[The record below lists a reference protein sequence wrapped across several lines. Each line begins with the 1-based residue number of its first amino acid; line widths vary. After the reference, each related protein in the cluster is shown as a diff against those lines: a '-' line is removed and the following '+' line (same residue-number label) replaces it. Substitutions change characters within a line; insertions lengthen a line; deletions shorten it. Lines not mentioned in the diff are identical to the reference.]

1 MKATMLR
8 ELRARERN
16 AQQQRDYHHQQF
28 DEVLANLK
36 ALATECPG
44 IDCPK
49 VKAAGTALSRAT
61 RGEVYPPFMAF
72 ADALL
77 TYARTRPDKD
87 KGEDQGEGVTRL
99 ANLAMHHM
107 REMAHHIKREE
118 RAQQEA
124 HLYQALA
131 KGIRKPTLR
140 GDYPG
145 GFRA

>member
-1 MKATMLR
+1 MKVTMLKD
-8 ELRARERN
+8 LRERKTA
-16 AQQQRDYHHQQF
+16 AQQRRDYHHQQF

-36 ALATECPG
+36 ALAAECPG
-44 IDCPK
+44 VDCPT
-49 VKAAGTALSRAT
+49 VNAAGATLSRTT

-77 TYARTRPDKD
+77 AYARTEPGK
-87 KGEDQGEGVTRL
+87 DQGEGVTRL

-118 RAQQEA
+118 QAQQEV

-131 KGIRKPTLR
+131 RGLSKPTSPPV
-140 GDYPG
+140 YPG